1 MAAGK
6 HTSAEVVV
14 SFNSKDI
21 TQYVT
26 EINGVDLTA
35 GFEDSTPLGSAFRT
49 QAYGG
54 VSEIADI
61 TIKGFYDDTTTSGP
75 HAVLGT
81 IGTTG
86 ALVITWG
93 NSKTTTLTAA
103 VKSYSRDITVGSATK
118 FTAVLVNTTVRGA
131 SPCALSTVKPPHNG
145 PLVGSSAS

>member
-26 EINGVDLTA
+26 EINGIDLTA
-35 GFEDSTPLGSAFRT
+35 GFEDSTPLGSAFKT

-61 TIKGFYDDTTTSGP
+61 TIKGFYDDTATTGP

-81 IGTTG
+81 IGTTA

-103 VKSYSRDITVGSATK
+103 VKSYSREIAVGSATK
-118 FTAVLVNTTVRGA
+118 FTAVLVNTTT
-131 SPCALSTVKPPHNG
+131 TVTE
-145 PLVGSSAS
+145 A